1 MLICTLHFPRVYMN
15 KVEGE
20 VISSALFYNFFI
32 GKLFT
37 VIGSALIEC
46 V

>member
-1 MLICTLHFPRVYMN
+1 MLTCTLHFPRVYKN

-20 VISSALFYNFFI
+20 VISSTLFF
-32 GKLFT
+32 LLVT